1 MPPKPMGGPMP
12 PKPMGGPMPPPVP
25 EVKVPVVEAPKVEA
39 PTIAPPPGPAP
50 PVMAP
55 PAEAPKVKEPEKAPE
70 RPKSPARETID
81 ELKQKIGIIEDQVKT
96 KGPAAPGAKKEDG
109 VAMIL
114 KEMAEDIKFIHEL
127 SQRIKN
133 LEDAVDRKN
142 ATIVELQE
150 KLDDKGRDLEAINKK
165 FGDLE
170 KQMHMELSMIRKE
183 IGGK

>member
-1 MPPKPMGGPMP
+1 
-12 PKPMGGPMPPPVP
+12 MPPPAP

-39 PTIAPPPGPAP
+39 PTIAPPP
-50 PVMAP
+50 VAP
-55 PAEAPKVKEPEKAPE
+55 PADAPKVEEPERAPE

-96 KGPAAPGAKKEDG
+96 KGPAAPAAKKEDG
-109 VAMIL
+109 VAPIL
-114 KEMAEDIKFIHEL
+114 KEMAEDIKFIHDL
-127 SQRIKN
+127 SRRIKD

-142 ATIVELQE
+142 STIVELQE
-150 KLDDKGRDLEAINKK
+150 KLDDKGRELKQINDK

-170 KQMHMELSMIRKE
+170 KQMHMELSIIRKE